1 MKTRIFISF
10 VSGLSAAILVLT
22 GCSTMSRTEK
32 QLAKVDSYDAPDIPA
47 PGMAPP
53 LRPVDSGLEYSSDVV
68 VVSYDIEIG
77 KDPLLKAIRKYGASI
92 IYDYR
97 IVNAIAIR
105 IPDPSKMQEAIVYFE
120 KVKGVLQVSRDR
132 VNYMDRRVTLEY

>member
-68 VVSYDIEIG
+68 
-77 KDPLLKAIRKYGASI
+77 
-92 IYDYR
+92 
-97 IVNAIAIR
+97 
-105 IPDPSKMQEAIVYFE
+105 
-120 KVKGVLQVSRDR
+120 
-132 VNYMDRRVTLEY
+132 